1 MTFENNPVDHTTD
14 ADDVEVLVVDEE
26 IRLADLFGVWLETD
40 SDVETVYDG
49 EEALEAMSE
58 TVEVVLL
65 DRRMPGLSDDEV
77 LDLIKDDG
85 YDCRVVMIT
94 AVDPD
99 FDVVGME
106 FDDYLL
112 KPVSKDDIVET
123 VDRVRTR
130 SAYEEDV
137 REYYALSSKKAL
149 LESERSATQLSDSDE
164 YADLVERVEDL
175 DDRVDDIFTEGTDH
189 DEFVGTFRDLPDEGR
204 SPADVDSTVTVVGNC
219 RAQFDCP

>member
-65 DRRMPGLSDDEV
+65 DRRMPGLSGDEV

-164 YADLVERVEDL
+164 YADLVERVGDL
-175 DDRVDDIFTEGTDH
+175 DDRVDDILTEGTDH